1 MITLCIFLKL
11 FSKEFIKKNLRG
23 TINYLYPYIWKH
35 SNGTFIIWSRITI
48 KKKDTNFVEDHPM
61 AMNIPTQFGSN

>member
-1 MITLCIFLKL
+1 MHFSEIIFKG
-11 FSKEFIKKNLRG
+11 IYKKKK
-23 TINYLYPYIWKH
+23 NYLYPYIWKH